1 MRSAVSRETPPARV
15 LITGATGGL
24 GQALAE
30 QHARQGD
37 ALVLHGRDTQRLE
50 ELAARCRALGASVQ
64 TMSCDL
70 AQREQLDDWRR
81 RLTAAPVFDLV
92 IVNAGVTSN
101 TTSDADGESWQR
113 IERLL
118 DINLYAAMATVDA
131 VLPAM
136 RARQRGQIA
145 LISSLSAWH
154 GLPLTPA
161 YCASKAGLK
170 AYGEALRGWLAGE
183 GIAVNVVLPG
193 FVATDMSATFPGPKP
208 FLLSPA
214 RASRIISRGLRRNR
228 ARISF
233 PFPLN
238 FGMWW
243 LAVLPAGLAQRILRW
258 TGYSR

>member
-1 MRSAVSRETPPARV
+1 VHRDTPPAKV

-30 QHARQGD
+30 HHARQGD
-37 ALVLHGRDTQRLE
+37 ALLLHGRDLERLGQ
-50 ELAARCRALGASVQ
+50 LAARCRELGATVR
-64 TMSCDL
+64 TLDFDL
-70 AQREQLDDWRR
+70 SQRGRLEDWRR
-81 RLTAAPVFDLV
+81 QLANEPAFDLV
-92 IVNAGVTSN
+92 IVNAGITSN
-101 TTSDADGESWQR
+101 TAGDDSGEPWQR
-113 IERLL
+113 IEQLM

-136 RARQRGQIA
+136 RARRQGQIA
-145 LISSLSAWH
+145 LISSLSAWY
-154 GLPLTPA
+154 GLPVTPA

-193 FVATDMSATFPGPKP
+193 FVATRMSASFPAPKP
-208 FLLSPA
+208 FMLSPE
-214 RASRIISRGLRRNR
+214 RASRIISRGLQRNR

-243 LAVLPAGLAQRILRW
+243 LAVLPAGISQRILRW
-258 TGYSR
+258 TGY

>member
-1 MRSAVSRETPPARV
+1 VQPDTSPARV

-30 QHARQGD
+30 HHARQGD
-37 ALVLHGRDTQRLE
+37 RLLLHGRDTAR
-50 ELAARCRALGASVQ
+50 LAALAERCRALGAEVQ
-64 TMSCDL
+64 TISFDL
-70 AQREQLDDWRR
+70 SQRENLEGWRKQLRTE
-81 RLTAAPVFDLV
+81 TAFDLV

-101 TTSDADGESWQR
+101 TATEQDGEPWQR
-113 IERLL
+113 IERLM
-118 DINLYAAMATVDA
+118 DINLYAAMATVEA

-136 RARQRGQIA
+136 RARKQGQIA
-145 LISSLSAWH
+145 LISSLSAWY
-154 GLPLTPA
+154 GLPVTPA

-193 FVATDMSATFPGPKP
+193 FVATPMSDTFPAPKP
-208 FLLSPA
+208 FMLSPQQA
-214 RASRIISRGLRRNR
+214 TRIISRGLRRNK

-243 LAVLPAGLAQRILRW
+243 LAVLPAGVAQRILRW